1 MKAGDSTVQFS
12 DLFPTEYRAFYRG
25 ALSVCVEHFGG
36 IDSKKSVPYSDAL
49 HRKNASCR
57 TVSPAAVQLRKLVA
71 AGEIPDTAYACIA
84 VIHSKKSVSFPFPC
98 LTYALL
104 KASVIRTDIR
114 CRGFAATVYPAWGS
128 RCNLPQSGSGTAR
141 RCRCR

>member
-49 HRKNASCR
+49 HPKNASCR

-84 VIHSKKSVSFPFPC
+84 VIHLQSDFSSCILADRRGRNDAFCGLQLSNHEKRRTRF
-98 LTYALL
+98 LL
-104 KASVIRTDIR
+104 KNRIIDSR
-114 CRGFAATVYPAWGS
+114 RG
-128 RCNLPQSGSGTAR
+128 Q
-141 RCRCR
+141 